1 MEQMMFRFLDLLN
14 PNIFVLETKF
24 GNVPRYNGEDNF
36 IVGEEKRKQ
45 IKLLCN
51 MFSCEYNDGLSVY
64 DKWLSSKPV
73 YVRLKSSTS
82 DVFVSKL

>member
-64 DKWLSSKPV
+64 DKWLSSKPI

-82 DVFVSKL
+82 DVFVPKL